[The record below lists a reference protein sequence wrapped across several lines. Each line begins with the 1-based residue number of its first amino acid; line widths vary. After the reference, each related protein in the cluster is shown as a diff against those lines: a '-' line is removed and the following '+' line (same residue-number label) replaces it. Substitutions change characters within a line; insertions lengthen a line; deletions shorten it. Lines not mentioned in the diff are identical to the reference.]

1 MRATLSLSGVATT
14 PHLAAVMAVTR
25 RYLRS
30 FYWAIMTM
38 TTVGYGDIVPNTG
51 WETVVAVLGM
61 FVGGFIFALIV
72 GSLSELSKRSN
83 PGDTA
88 RDEQYGLVGAMLQD
102 GPGKNVDPALARKIR
117 TFYSNHYHKRTAM
130 DFFSFITGC
139 PPDLRDEL
147 AYQLNWIDG
156 TERGKNEAGLLSKIP
171 FFCGLDSLSSIYIC
185 SKMRSVLAVPVVAEP
200 DGTRSNLIMVEGTR
214 AEEMYVVIEVEME
227 EENSRPIVLEK
238 QGETIGSLGYGD
250 FFGEIAAL
258 LPLSM
263 KRYRTRTRTA
273 YATAEVHLGMLAHD
287 DIMQLC
293 AERSEIAQTVLPFVN
308 RVARSVVSSVEL
320 NEWLSPRADGKADEL
335 PPGPVLSEYDIY
347 PVLKAI
353 QPTLDEF
360 DATLATI
367 EEKLDLVV
375 AAR

>member
-1 MRATLSLSGVATT
+1 
-14 PHLAAVMAVTR
+14 
-25 RYLRS
+25 
-30 FYWAIMTM
+30 MTM

-51 WETVVAVLGM
+51 WETVIAVLGM
-61 FVGGFIFALIV
+61 VVGGFIFALIV

-83 PGDTA
+83 PGDTV
-88 RDEQYGLVGAMLQD
+88 REEQYGLVSAMLHD
-102 GPGKNVDPALARKIR
+102 GPGRNVDPALARKIR

-156 TERGKNEAGLLSKIP
+156 TERGNSEAGLLNKLP
-171 FFCGLDSLSSIYIC
+171 FFFGLDTLSSIYIC
-185 SKMRSVLAVPVVAEP
+185 SRMRSVLAVPVVAEP

-214 AEEMYVVIEVEME
+214 AEEMYVVIEVQME

-238 QGETIGSLGYGD
+238 QGEAIGSLGYGD
-250 FFGEIAAL
+250 YFGELAAL

-263 KRYRTRTRTA
+263 KRYRARTRTA
-273 YATAEVHLGMLAHD
+273 FATAEVHLGMLTHD

-293 AERSEIAQTVLPFVN
+293 AERSEIAQKVLPFVN
-308 RVARSVVSSVEL
+308 QIAQRAASSLGSE
-320 NEWLSPRADGKADEL
+320 ETLSPRADGKADEV
-335 PPGPVLSEYDIY
+335 PSCPVVSEYDIH

-353 QPTLDEF
+353 QPTLDGF
-360 DATLATI
+360 DATLASI
-367 EEKLDLVV
+367 EKKLDLVV
-375 AAR
+375 AAK